1 MVHTRNKSLQDGLG
15 DVQTC
20 GTTLA
25 SAYVLYC
32 LSVTWLQF
40 PMEGKSPKWKWV
52 QINYCSYTERG
63 KEKDS
68 SSYGGCKLLL
78 SEDEFEVVKID
89 CGIASI
95 PPFRIDIP
103 PSSESIWFGAK
114 ITRMEPDD
122 KVELREILRP
132 PCLPSG

>member
-1 MVHTRNKSLQDGLG
+1 
-15 DVQTC
+15 
-20 GTTLA
+20 
-25 SAYVLYC
+25 
-32 LSVTWLQF
+32 
-40 PMEGKSPKWKWV
+40 
-52 QINYCSYTERG
+52 
-63 KEKDS
+63 
-68 SSYGGCKLLL
+68 L